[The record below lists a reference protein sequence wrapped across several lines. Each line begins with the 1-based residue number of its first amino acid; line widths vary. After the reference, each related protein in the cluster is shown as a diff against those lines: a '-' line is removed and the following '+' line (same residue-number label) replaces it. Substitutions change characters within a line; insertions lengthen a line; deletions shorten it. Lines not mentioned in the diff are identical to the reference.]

1 MHLSRVPGHPERTLK
16 VVDITALKGME
27 IEGRYRLGACR
38 GSGSFGT
45 VYEADEILRGKRI
58 ARCCLKLLLPESDDE
73 PELLREIGH
82 MARLAHP
89 RIIAYRG
96 CGEVREGPLA
106 GSLYLAMERA
116 ERSLRTD
123 LERGALAP
131 GELLVVVQALA
142 EGLNFLHGRGI
153 VHRDVKPDNLL
164 YVEGGWKLSD
174 FGLTRTLKSLAR
186 LGPLPGGT
194 AEYMAPEIFSG
205 RIGPEVDLWALGVIV
220 QEALTDQF
228 PYPDSEVVDLRQYVL
243 WHDPVVESELLD
255 PFGWLARGCLQ
266 TDPSLRLSPSEVLET
281 LGYFRAS
288 RPLAGGWL
296 DECDRLV
303 FRGSYEAALNR
314 LGKLVVLD
322 PAMTESVAG
331 RYDQLLHLGLPDDL
345 MGRLHLDLGRLW
357 LASGHLEPARQIL
370 EDGRRRFPETPG
382 LLLAL
387 GECYRRALPPNAEV
401 LELVAGLYEQNAQ
414 PRQAVGAYREL
425 LAMLSGKPR
434 SRILARLNQ
443 LGMV

>member
-1 MHLSRVPGHPERTLK
+1 MDV
-16 VVDITALKGME
+16 TALKGLE
-27 IEGRYRLGACR
+27 LEGRYRLGACR

-45 VYEADEILRGKRI
+45 VYEAEEILRGKRI
-58 ARCCLKLLLPESDDE
+58 ARCCVKLLLPESDDE

-82 MARLAHP
+82 MARLSHP

-96 CGEVREGPLA
+96 CGEVRQGKLA

-123 LERGALAP
+123 LERSALPP
-131 GELLVVVQALA
+131 GELLEVVQALA
-142 EGLNFLHGRGI
+142 EGLSFLHERGV

-164 YVEGGWKLSD
+164 LVNGVWKLSD

-228 PYPDSEVVDLRQYVL
+228 PYPDSEEVELKQYVL
-243 WHDPVVESELLD
+243 WHDPVVEAALLD

-266 TDPSLRLSPSEVLET
+266 PDPSLRLTASEVLET
-281 LGYFRAS
+281 LGHFRAGRLLS
-288 RPLAGGWL
+288 AGWL

-303 FRGSYEAALNR
+303 FRGAYQAALER
-314 LGKLVVLD
+314 LRKLVVLD
-322 PAMTESVAG
+322 PATSENVAG
-331 RYDQLLHLGLPDDL
+331 RYDQLLHLGLPGEL
-345 MGRLHLDLGRLW
+345 MGQLHLDLGRMW
-357 LASGHLEPARQIL
+357 LASGHDDRARQIL
-370 EDGRRRFPETPG
+370 EDGRRLYPDTPG

-387 GECYRRALPPNAEV
+387 GECYRRVLPPSAEV
-401 LELVAGLYEQNAQ
+401 LELVAGLYEQNEQ
-414 PRQAVGAYREL
+414 PRLAVGAYREL
-425 LAMLSGKPR
+425 LGMLSGGPR
-434 SRILARLNQ
+434 ARILARLNQ